1 MHIRRPSA
9 SSIVP
14 VSLSKGS
21 PPEVICQRD
30 SGITETT
37 APVSSNKQTLVPLSL
52 PFTHGVSSACSPAMD
67 NSRRV
72 PGLPLCVPV
81 AGRTAVSSYFSSFR
95 EIFLI
100 SHIKLSMDWIASAFS
115 GFGLLVSSEL
125 RQGLMV
131 PAAASSY
138 TPASRL
144 FPVPRG
150 HVLIRRLCV
159 QPLPP
164 LGRIARWFSLRVD
177 AGRGTARSAV
187 LWRHAQQSFLELLEG
202 ILPCLS
208 RGQVASDHAVV
219 RGRNSAGA
227 EKVFQPLQPP
237 NGVHVRT
244 KSQGRAI
251 AGTSQAHSL
260 PPSCYLRVRRYLAT
274 GRY

>member
-1 MHIRRPSA
+1 MRIRRPSA

-14 VSLSKGS
+14 VSLSEGS

-37 APVSSNKQTLVPLSL
+37 ALVSSNKETLVPLTL
-52 PFTHGVSSACSPAMD
+52 PFTHDVSSACSPAMD
-67 NSRRV
+67 NTRRV

-81 AGRTAVSSYFSSFR
+81 GSRWVRHLSWGQLRHSRRLLLFQLQGNLPHFAYQVVDGLGRFS
-95 EIFLI
+95 FLR
-100 SHIKLSMDWIASAFS
+100 LWVAASK
-115 GFGLLVSSEL
+115 L
-125 RQGLMV
+125 RQGLTV
-131 PAAASSY
+131 PAAASPY

-187 LWRHAQQSFLELLEG
+187 L
-202 ILPCLS
+202 
-208 RGQVASDHAVV
+208 
-219 RGRNSAGA
+219 
-227 EKVFQPLQPP
+227 
-237 NGVHVRT
+237 
-244 KSQGRAI
+244 
-251 AGTSQAHSL
+251 
-260 PPSCYLRVRRYLAT
+260 
-274 GRY
+274 